1 MKQMGLS
8 QAVAEERIN
17 NNDLVNADFI
27 LKNVDMNKHEMVNN
41 HKEKLSKVLKSFEQL
56 NVIKEFE

>member
-1 MKQMGLS
+1 MGLS

-41 HKEKLSKVLKSFEQL
+41 HKGKLNKLLKSFE
-56 NVIKEFE
+56 

>member
-1 MKQMGLS
+1 MGLS

-27 LKNVDMNKHEMVNN
+27 LKNVDMNKHEVVNN
-41 HKEKLSKVLKSFEQL
+41 HKEKLSKVLKSFE
-56 NVIKEFE
+56 